1 MTMAMFRS
9 LIYMLLQTIITLPY
23 ALFVLA
29 CFPLSPHH
37 RYQVTYGWTRLMLF
51 LLRTVC
57 GLRYR
62 VIGRE
67 NIPDQPSIIL
77 SKHQS
82 AWETLALQ
90 QIFPLQVWVLKKELL
105 RIPFFGWG
113 LAMTSPIAI
122 DRSAGKAALEQIVEQ
137 GRERLK
143 HKFWIVVFPEGTRVP
158 PGSKGKYRIGGA
170 WLAVHT
176 NTRIVPVAHNAGEFW
191 GKNSF
196 VKHPGTVTVSIGKP
210 IDPSGM
216 EPAELITKVEFW
228 IEQETARISNLGKAR
243 KQVLPLFAIQTSSQ
257 QEQERADVRRDEH
270 HSQ

>member
-1 MTMAMFRS
+1 MTMAMLRS
-9 LIYMLLQTIITLPY
+9 LIYMLLQAIITPPY
-23 ALFVLA
+23 ALFTLA
-29 CFPLSPHH
+29 CFPLSPHR
-37 RYQVTYGWTRLMLF
+37 RYQVTYGWTRLALF

-57 GLRYR
+57 GLNYQ
-62 VIGRE
+62 VLGRE
-67 NIPDQPSIIL
+67 NIPSRPSIIL

-90 QIFPLQVWVLKKELL
+90 QIFPPQVWVLKKELL

-137 GRERLK
+137 GRDRLDQ
-143 HKFWIVVFPEGTRVP
+143 KFWIVVFPEGTRVS

-176 NTRIVPVAHNAGEFW
+176 NTHVVPVAHNAGEFW

-196 VKHPGTVTVSIGKP
+196 VKNPGTITVSIGEP

-216 EPAELITKVEFW
+216 EPADLIAKVETW
-228 IEQETARISNLGKAR
+228 IEMETARISNSGKNNRQA
-243 KQVLPLFAIQTSSQ
+243 LSPCAIQTPGRQ
-257 QEQERADVRRDEH
+257 PHADTRHDEGNP
-270 HSQ
+270 Q